1 MYFSSFG
8 YSHYLHNEVF
18 APRGIQWIWL
28 DVICQYWQ
36 WAKNKSTI
44 FPESQAMAM
53 KPALSVMHAKA
64 HLWACEVC
72 ACLQC
77 YSVCMRDIFCF
88 SQILWGGSWQVGTGA
103 GAGEDMEQLFSYL
116 SHLGVTTKNNTAAGS
131 YLHMHCVQFACSEH
145 INKYDGNHGH

>member
-18 APRGIQWIWL
+18 APRGVQWIWL

-53 KPALSVMHAKA
+53 KPALSVMHTKA
-64 HLWACEVC
+64 HSWACEVC

-77 YSVCMRDIFCF
+77 YSVCGIYSVFHRYYGVVD
-88 SQILWGGSWQVGTGA
+88 SKWVQVQ
-103 GAGEDMEQLFSYL
+103 EQVKIWSNY
-116 SHLGVTTKNNTAAGS
+116 SHIYRV
-131 YLHMHCVQFACSEH
+131 
-145 INKYDGNHGH
+145 